1 MFLVKIEE
9 VEYLEVW
16 EFLISSERVKP
27 EIPEKGVLGQGSSW
41 FLIIFFGQVASG

>member
-27 EIPEKGVLGQGSSW
+27 EIPEKGVLGQGSS
-41 FLIIFFGQVASG
+41 